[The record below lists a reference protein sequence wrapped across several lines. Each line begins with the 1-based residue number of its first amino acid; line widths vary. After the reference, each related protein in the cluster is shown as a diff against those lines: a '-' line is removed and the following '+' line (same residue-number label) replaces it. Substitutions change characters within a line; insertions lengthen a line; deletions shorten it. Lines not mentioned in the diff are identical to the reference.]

1 MYGQCVGQSKKQ
13 QQKLTRQQLELQLA
27 EEEDEEEEEAEA
39 LLTVSEHSRF
49 SACCDDHSIR
59 HSIVRVA
66 GRFRQAAMAA
76 AMAERNGKG
85 SKVPPPPK
93 KINGVTMAVQ
103 LEEDAQVKTS
113 RHNVIVMPS
122 YCETK
127 SNHRAK
133 SILLQ
138 PGISFSD
145 RNHG

>member
-1 MYGQCVGQSKKQ
+1 
-13 QQKLTRQQLELQLA
+13 
-27 EEEDEEEEEAEA
+27 
-39 LLTVSEHSRF
+39 
-49 SACCDDHSIR
+49 
-59 HSIVRVA
+59 
-66 GRFRQAAMAA
+66 MAA

-85 SKVPPPPK
+85 AKVPPPPK

-103 LEEDAQVKTS
+103 LEEDAQVKNLST
-113 RHNVIVMPS
+113 NVMLMPS

-127 SNHRAK
+127 ANHHAK